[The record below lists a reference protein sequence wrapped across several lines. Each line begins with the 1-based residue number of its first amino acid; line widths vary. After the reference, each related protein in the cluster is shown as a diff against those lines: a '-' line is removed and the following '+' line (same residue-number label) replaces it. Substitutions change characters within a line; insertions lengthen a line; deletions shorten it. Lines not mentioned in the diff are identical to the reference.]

1 MSARTWLLTSIC
13 LLAIA
18 GCGKVSRD
26 FKAAGDDARD
36 AMVALRES
44 NLQADTLES
53 RRDAIK
59 RKLEVVTA
67 ATQSDRERDAQAA
80 LVSLYIQVSM
90 LKEAQMLPPSDGA
103 TSEVNRL
110 QKKAD
115 SCLTDYEVLVGDK
128 KGDEHGPCVTE
139 AKAAMDK

>member
-1 MSARTWLLTSIC
+1 
-13 LLAIA
+13 LLALL

-26 FKAAGDDARD
+26 FKAAGDDARQS
-36 AMVALRES
+36 MLALRES

-67 ATQSDRERDAQAA
+67 ATKSDRERDAQAA

-90 LKEAQMLPPSDGA
+90 LKEAQMLPPSEGA

-115 SCLTDYEVLVGDK
+115 ECLTDYDVLVGDK
-128 KGDEHGPCVTE
+128 KGDENGPCVTE
-139 AKAAMDK
+139 AKAAMEK